1 MSSKRFH
8 IAEVLSIAT
17 QIALPSPGRE
27 YVIEGIH
34 AVLDHM
40 CGRSIFTHEFPE
52 AYALCRPALLKQFP
66 IMSDPVFEWKTQ
78 MYRRELSHMDDDD
91 KLRQCEN
98 ITFQMQVLFG
108 LPEFV
113 DVEALP
119 EGAWKSVSIE
129 EAFGK
134 KPVLRVD
141 LPAVEEDQ
149 NG

>member
-1 MSSKRFH
+1 MSLKRFH
-8 IAEVLSIAT
+8 IADVLSIAT
-17 QIALPSPGRE
+17 GIALPSPGRE

-52 AYALCRPALLKQFP
+52 AYALCRPALVKQFP
-66 IMSDPVFEWKTQ
+66 VMSDPVFEWKTE
-78 MYRRELSHMDDDD
+78 MYRRELSHMNDDE
-91 KLRQCEN
+91 KLRHCEV
-98 ITFQMQVLFG
+98 ITFQLQVLFG

-119 EGAWKSVSIE
+119 EGAWTGVSIE

-134 KPVLRVD
+134 KPVLYVE
-141 LPAVEEDQ
+141 LPPKKEGDQ
-149 NG
+149 